1 MENISHYGNRGMTE
15 DTNLLEP
22 DASIK
27 KKSIAELILLSD
39 TDKKKRESSP
49 PSS

>member
-15 DTNLLEP
+15 DTNLLESN
-22 DASIK
+22 ASIK
-27 KKSIAELILLSD
+27 KKSIAELILFSA
-39 TDKKKRESSP
+39 TDEKKRESSP